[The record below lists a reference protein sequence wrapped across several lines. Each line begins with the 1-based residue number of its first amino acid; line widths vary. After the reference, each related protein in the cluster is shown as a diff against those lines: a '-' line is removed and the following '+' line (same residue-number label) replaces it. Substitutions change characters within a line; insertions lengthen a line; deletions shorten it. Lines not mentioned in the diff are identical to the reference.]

1 MLARR
6 ICNTSFM
13 ACRTISIVQR
23 QSQIRLI
30 NVSALAR
37 KDVNNQMD
45 QDKKVNSLN
54 NDLNKGKPSSSSG
67 GGNSMMLIAAGVV
80 VAAGAAYWMFGGK
93 GVEKV
98 KDKAAGHL
106 LAHKA
111 NKEYENA
118 KETIIKVA
126 TTLGGKEL
134 ADKVAKTM
142 DEAKDMVEKMA
153 SETNAKEN
161 IGKAYRQGQNVIANI
176 SENGITHYIGEFDNV
191 KDFILKEAKKMGIDE
206 KKVTKVM
213 DEAKDKVQKLVKN
226 IGKDGINADEI
237 KNIQEY
243 AVKEFTKLG
252 GSGDLG
258 KTASKYFEEAQ
269 DKLQKMAGSFG
280 ENGLSDKQFEK
291 VKDFVV
297 KEAEKIGGRDLA
309 KKAAKMMDEAKET
322 IEKIAKE
329 YSKHGAASAAN
340 MAKDEVQKKIH

>member
-1 MLARR
+1 
-6 ICNTSFM
+6 
-13 ACRTISIVQR
+13 
-23 QSQIRLI
+23 
-30 NVSALAR
+30 
-37 KDVNNQMD
+37 MD

-67 GGNSMMLIAAGVV
+67 GGNSMMLIAAGVAV
-80 VAAGAAYWMFGGK
+80 VAGGAAYWMLGGK
-93 GVEKV
+93 GVEGA
-98 KDKAAGHL
+98 KDKVAGHL

-118 KETIIKVA
+118 KETIVKVA
-126 TTLGGKEL
+126 TTLGGKDL
-134 ADKVAKTM
+134 AEKVTKVM
-142 DEAKDMVEKMA
+142 DEAKEMVEKMA
-153 SETNAKEN
+153 NETNAKEN
-161 IGKAYRQGQNVIANI
+161 IGKAYRQGKNMIDNI
-176 SENGITHYIGEFDNV
+176 SENGITQYIGEFDNV

-226 IGKDGINADEI
+226 IGKDGIKADEI

-258 KTASKYFEEAQ
+258 KKATEYFEEAQ

-309 KKAAKMMDEAKET
+309 KKASKMMDEAKET

-340 MAKDEVQKKIH
+340 MAKDEVQKKMH